1 MWAMTAASMPET
13 VHADVPVNTI
23 EYFAALYWT
32 LRRPFACTAG
42 NAELKVN
49 GLDFLYQ

>member
-1 MWAMTAASMPET
+1 MWAMTAVSMPET

-32 LRRPFACTAG
+32 LRRPFACPVR
-42 NAELKVN
+42 NAEPKVN